1 MIDGRKIITICGS
14 LKFKDDF
21 LKVEQQLSS
30 KNHIVLMPILLNED
44 IKDISDEKLKIL
56 KEIHLKKIDLSDE
69 IFVIN
74 KNGYLGQSTKNE
86 IEYAIKNN
94 KKVIFL
100 EK

>member
-30 KNHIVLMPILLNED
+30 KNHIVLMPILLNEEL
-44 IKDISDEKLKIL
+44 KDISDEKLKIL